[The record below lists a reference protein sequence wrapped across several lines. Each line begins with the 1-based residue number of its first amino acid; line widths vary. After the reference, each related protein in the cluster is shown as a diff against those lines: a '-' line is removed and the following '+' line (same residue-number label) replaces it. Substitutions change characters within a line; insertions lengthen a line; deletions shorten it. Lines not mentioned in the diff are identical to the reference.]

1 MPHCR
6 RRPMAHSRTR
16 RKTLTVAQ
24 VARGLMGTYLDWF
37 AHLFAASDAGV
48 ATPRSVR
55 PVNFM
60 PYM

>member
-1 MPHCR
+1 
-6 RRPMAHSRTR
+6 MAHSRTR